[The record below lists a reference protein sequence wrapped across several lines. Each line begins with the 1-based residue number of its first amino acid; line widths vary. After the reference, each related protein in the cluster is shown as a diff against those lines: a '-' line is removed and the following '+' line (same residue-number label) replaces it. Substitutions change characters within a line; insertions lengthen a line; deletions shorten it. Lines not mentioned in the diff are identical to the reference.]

1 MTTKTAE
8 KREYLTAE
16 EIETETVKLETLMD
30 RLEQIAQATRDT
42 TQKMM
47 ANLALEHLRFACA
60 YIRRNRLDE
69 AGERLLAA
77 KAYIQEVL
85 A

>member
-30 RLEQIAQATRDT
+30 RLEQIAQA
-42 TQKMM
+42 
-47 ANLALEHLRFACA
+47 
-60 YIRRNRLDE
+60 LDK
-69 AGERLLAA
+69 AERIGVRA
-77 KAYIQEVL
+77 
-85 A
+85 